1 MDDIVLYDSFGCLI
15 ISLKYM
21 LVNRI
26 EPISTANNIIN
37 GEKELKILYNTLPMG
52 SDVFMFASFNTNNIN
67 TPTDTHIDEYASVF
81 PITELEENDL
91 IVMTKTVIPPAIR
104 E

>member
-1 MDDIVLYDSFGCLI
+1 
-15 ISLKYM
+15 M